1 MKREGKSPVVR
12 SASPQEYE
20 NFLREK
26 LLEEVNEFLE
36 SGAQEEL
43 ADIMEVVFALGE
55 MKGVDER
62 ALRNIREEKRRERGG
77 FSKRILL
84 EKFEE
89 EHS

>member
-1 MKREGKSPVVR
+1 
-12 SASPQEYE
+12 
-20 NFLREK
+20 
-26 LLEEVNEFLE
+26 
-36 SGAQEEL
+36 
-43 ADIMEVVFALGE
+43 MEVVFALGE

-62 ALRNIREEKRRERGG
+62 ALRNIREENRRERGG